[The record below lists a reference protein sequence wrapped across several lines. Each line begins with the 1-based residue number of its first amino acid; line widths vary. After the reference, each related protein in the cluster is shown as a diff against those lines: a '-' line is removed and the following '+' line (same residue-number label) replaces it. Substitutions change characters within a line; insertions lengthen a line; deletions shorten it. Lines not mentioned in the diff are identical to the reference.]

1 MLEAE
6 LRSHSAWRTDDDT
19 NASCATVTP
28 VTDRDLTNETYLKQW
43 IARAKNHEMARLGAG
58 GPSLTSASFR
68 AGIDELTAT
77 LGDNTERLL
86 DAEKAKSVK
95 TFSGKHGDAL
105 SQRLMNCL
113 ALRISSFCIVT
124 RFKRSQ

>member
-1 MLEAE
+1 
-6 LRSHSAWRTDDDT
+6 
-19 NASCATVTP
+19 
-28 VTDRDLTNETYLKQW
+28 
-43 IARAKNHEMARLGAG
+43 MARLGVG

-77 LGDNTERLL
+77 LGNNTERLL

-105 SQRLMNCL
+105 SQSLMNWCDVTDELDLPEVHRLLLVTPKSGEHGMLGAMFNERTL
-113 ALRISSFCIVT
+113 ACGLSLTQASAPLPAPKLIHNVF
-124 RFKRSQ
+124 RS